1 MLDTN
6 LLQQVDR
13 LPLKDRMIL
22 IEYAARSVQ
31 TELAGKRAKKRGSS
45 LNRVVGALR
54 VKGKP
59 APTDEEVKKMY
70 VDHLV
75 EKYS

>member
-31 TELAGKRAKKRGSS
+31 TELIGKRTKKRGSS
-45 LNRVVGALR
+45 LNRVVGALKM
-54 VKGKP
+54 KGKP
-59 APTDEEVKKMY
+59 APTDAEVKKMY

>member
-31 TELAGKRAKKRGSS
+31 TELVGKRVKKRGSS
-45 LNRVVGALR
+45 LNRVLGALR

-59 APTDEEVKKMY
+59 APTDEEVKKMV